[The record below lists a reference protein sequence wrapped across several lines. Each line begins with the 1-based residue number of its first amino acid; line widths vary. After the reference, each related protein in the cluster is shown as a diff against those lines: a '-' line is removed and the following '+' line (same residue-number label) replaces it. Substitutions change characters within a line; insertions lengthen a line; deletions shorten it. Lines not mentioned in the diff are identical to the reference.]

1 MILLILV
8 VQKYSVHRYKWVILK
23 LQNLEYLALDL
34 IQIVFPECL
43 ILQEWKKKMLGVGRQ
58 GVKNG
63 KTLSQ

>member
-1 MILLILV
+1 MFNITFNFIVTNRVDMILLILV

-43 ILQEWKKKMLGVGRQ
+43 ILQE
-58 GVKNG
+58 
-63 KTLSQ
+63 